1 MRSRRHTRWCATLRA
16 GYAWLTNVS
25 QTLIGAMAQGPLR
38 ALWVAAQREGMTDRR
53 ADEKAHRNHPLGPS
67 RRQRH
72 LLPLKIDLSSPRWL
86 PANGR
91 PPPCPRLLPL
101 PAMACLAAPPRH
113 QGPRREGSVGREGLS
128 SGRSPLS
135 SVADGAG
142 APAHHSAEQ
151 PYRPLGGAVR
161 RGAVAL
167 AGICRGVWRL
177 ASRSPEA
184 PGGW

>member
-1 MRSRRHTRWCATLRA
+1 MIELSQTPL
-16 GYAWLTNVS
+16 YPAWLHAASTQSGSLAGWLQPALYLTVAGSS
-25 QTLIGAMAQGPLR
+25 Q
-38 ALWVAAQREGMTDRR
+38 
-53 ADEKAHRNHPLGPS
+53 PLGPS
-67 RRQRH
+67 RSRRH
-72 LLPLKIDLSSPRWL
+72 LLPLKNFLISPRWL

-91 PPPCPRLLPL
+91 PPPCPHLLPL
-101 PAMACLAAPPRH
+101 PAMACPAAPPRH
-113 QGPRREGSVGREGLS
+113 QGPRRGGSVGREGLS